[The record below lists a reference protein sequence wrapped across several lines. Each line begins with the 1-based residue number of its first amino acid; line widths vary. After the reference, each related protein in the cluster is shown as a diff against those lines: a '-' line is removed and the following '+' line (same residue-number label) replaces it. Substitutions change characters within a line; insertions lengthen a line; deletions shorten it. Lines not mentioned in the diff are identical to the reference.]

1 MNMLPDWKDVFKR
14 AWSVKGLTLL
24 TLFGA
29 AQSAFAVIGEPLV
42 GPVWAGAITSLL
54 AAVIIVLRLLAQK
67 EAAEIVGVEDDADD
81 RTKW

>member
-42 GPVWAGAITSLL
+42 GPV
-54 AAVIIVLRLLAQK
+54 
-67 EAAEIVGVEDDADD
+67 
-81 RTKW
+81 